1 MKFLTTRQLARMWQV
16 SEATIKRWA
25 DAGHL
30 LSSRT
35 LGGHRRFALDEVARF
50 QTSRGLS
57 GSTPA
62 RREDHRAAQGTAQQ
76 SAPGGD
82 DAKEHFFKA
91 IVQGREGEAAALLLE
106 SYLSGASLVGILDET
121 VAGAMQ
127 RIGRLWH
134 GGELS
139 LIDEHLA
146 TRTTMRALEVLSRS
160 VRNEPSNRRE
170 AFCCA
175 TEEEYHEV
183 ALLCVQILLE
193 SEGWQVKNFGAN
205 TPFFA
210 LTEIVA
216 RECPQLV
223 CISSTTHAAL
233 ERTAREY
240 AQLHEAARACRARI
254 VLGGEGFR
262 HETIRQRFPADLHA
276 ENFRDLLAFVR
287 TADAPNDDAH
297 DAAGAHAI

>member
-30 LSSRT
+30 LSNRT

-50 QTSRGLS
+50 QRSRGLS
-57 GSTPA
+57 GQTQT
-62 RREDHRAAQGTAQQ
+62 RREDDKRPQVSTGALALQ
-76 SAPGGD
+76 GD
-82 DAKEHFFKA
+82 DAKEHFFES

-106 SYLSGASLVGILDET
+106 SYLSGGPLVGILDGT
-121 VAGAMQ
+121 VAEAMQ

-183 ALLCVQILLE
+183 AVLCVQILLE

-216 RECPQLV
+216 RDCPQLV

-240 AQLHEAARACRARI
+240 RQLHEAVRACNARI

-262 HETIRQRFPADLHA
+262 QDTIRQRFPADLYA
-276 ENFRDLLAFVR
+276 ENFRDLLAFIE
-287 TADAPNDDAH
+287 TPDAPDADAH
-297 DAAGAHAI
+297 DEAGANVL